1 MDFFGPKTVL
11 FIPPK
16 NRPIKKVPQQYK
28 VDFFGPTAV
37 LFIKIYPPKNR
48 PIKKVPQQYK
58 VDFFGPTAVPF
69 VKIVPQQYRTAEG
82 STSGNSAI
90 QSIPR
95 SVLV

>member
-11 FIPPK
+11 FIPQK
-16 NRPIKKVPQQYK
+16 NRPKKKVPHHNNMDIY
-28 VDFFGPTAV
+28 GPTAK
-37 LFIKIYPPKNR
+37 LFIKIYTPKNR

-82 STSGNSAI
+82 STSGNSDF
-90 QSIPR
+90 
-95 SVLV
+95 